1 MSLISRTPAQVTA
14 QQHEEAAALTAS
26 RKRAEFEYTWRG
38 FWASPPGVARR
49 AFKNGDQ
56 VFQYEIDVMDQA
68 AIMTAMVGSS
78 ARVVRLDPSAVVNA
92 VCREGWELLS
102 GDFVFVSDDAP
113 GQTVMGFYLFKRR
126 EENREPETEEQ
137 LARRLGWEG
146 TVLDQPEHNA
156 VGCPECGQTFANL
169 EAYTAHYQSTH
180 QPAPAM
186 TGPRSSATRTVAG
199 SGRTSARPPTSRST
213 I

>member
-1 MSLISRTPAQVTA
+1 MSLISRTPAQA
-14 QQHEEAAALTAS
+14 AARQHEEAAAITAN
-26 RKRAEFEYTWRG
+26 RGRAEFEYTWRG

-102 GDFVFVSDDAP
+102 GDFVYVSDDAL
-113 GQTVMGFYLFKRR
+113 GDTVMGFYLFKRR

-146 TVLDQPEHNA
+146 TVLDQSEHNA

-169 EAYTAHYQSTH
+169 GAYRAHYQSTH
-180 QPAPAM
+180 RPTPSM
-186 TGPRSSATRTVAG
+186 TKPRSSTKRSVAG
-199 SGRTSARPPTSRST
+199 SRTWAKPPPTRST